1 MKPEPQIRIV
11 VSSRLDDFSLLLAN
25 CLLLFLVVGLQ
36 ARAAQ
41 GPSDQSSSSSADQ
54 HYEQGV
60 QFLSQ
65 EQWQSAASSFEE
77 TLKADARRADA
88 ENGLGVAL
96 GKLGDQKGSENAFH
110 RAIEIDPGYAE
121 PHYNLALWL
130 QELGDIQQA
139 IAELNTAI
147 KLRPDYEAAQLA
159 LGSVFQQLAEP
170 KKSAEIFKAVVQED
184 PRSAEAHNWLGV
196 AYAQEN
202 DLLDAIA
209 EFQQAVDLDS
219 EYLEAY
225 NNLASALARA
235 KRFDDAVRVF
245 HSALTRAPKN
255 VELRLNLSRALR
267 GKGNLDAALIELRS
281 ILKDADNAQA
291 QCEIA
296 EILEQKHDFNGAI
309 ESAEKAL
316 ASSPAMD
323 NAYVA
328 LGFALRGQAAVVSK
342 NRPAHSH
349 ASSSEAQNSYDS
361 GRGLLAARN
370 ITGAEAEFEKAVRA
384 DPTWAEAQNLLGFAL
399 GQSGDL
405 QTAIDHLRKSVA
417 LDPSLATARYNLGV
431 ALWYAGQQP
440 DSLTELRTAT
450 RLDPAF
456 AEAHSFLGMTSEQN
470 GQLDDARQYLQR
482 AISVN
487 PDLLGTR
494 VDLGIVLLKKS
505 QSEAAFEQFQW
516 VVNKE
521 STEQI
526 PDTELAVDAVQAWI
540 KQHADDAF
548 AHDTLGLLLGKAGS
562 DSQVVIEQFRK
573 AIQLRPAF
581 AEAHNHLG
589 LALIQTGGDD
599 EAIKEFRE
607 AIRLNPHYAEAH
619 ENLGAT
625 LTSRNDDEAI
635 TELERAISLQPDSV
649 KAQYNL
655 AMAYLPKYGVDK
667 EIEQLQKVIALDPK
681 FAEAYY
687 SLGKALMQKGQLQ
700 EAISLLRQAVA
711 LDPMSGPTHY
721 QLGLAL
727 SRTDKAEEGKLELDK
742 GLKLTA
748 DDERNRKADAL
759 KAQAKLEIDK
769 GETQQAAETLGKLV
783 ELLPDF
789 ADGHVTFAQTL
800 AKLGDLQHSTTE
812 YKRSLELDP
821 NLYAAHLG
829 LGQILLT
836 KGNLPDAESS
846 FREAIR
852 LRPSSADA
860 YDELGLVLSQERD
873 ENSAAAAFQKALQL
887 DPGNAEAQKSLD
899 LIRNRNASSA
909 QTPFGN
915 ATSSVSSLSLRTSTG
930 ELLPIGTDD
939 LDQIKNFEAAI
950 GNDKIDEVEP
960 LVSTYLQGHAN
971 SWRAHYIEGYLLFR
985 MRKVGD
991 SIRELS
997 KSLELN
1003 VDDPEAHKILAKDFV
1018 IIGQV
1023 DYALTELQQAKRLK
1037 PESAEIHYSLGEI
1050 YSAKDMLPESKSE
1063 FMAAIQRDPTY
1074 AEAYNALG
1082 FTEESLDHDPA
1093 ALEAYKKA
1101 IEVADKK
1108 GFKYD
1113 APYINLSAYYNRL
1126 GNPEL
1131 ALQFARKGIELN
1143 SKSDLAYY
1151 QMAKAYE
1158 SRHELEQAAEALAKA
1173 ISIMPSSAQ
1182 YFYVL
1187 SQVDRKLGK
1196 QKESTEA
1203 LQSFERLKHEAELV
1217 DNKILENRQR
1227 PTPGPE
1233 ATKQ

>member
-1 MKPEPQIRIV
+1 MCFV
-11 VSSRLDDFSLLLAN
+11 VSSYLDTFSRLLAK
-25 CLLLFLVVGLQ
+25 CFLLFVVVGLQ

-41 GPSDQSSSSSADQ
+41 NPSDQSSSSSADQ

-65 EQWQSAASSFEE
+65 EQWQSAASAFEE
-77 TLKADARRADA
+77 TLKVDARRADA

-110 RAIEIDPGYAE
+110 RAIGIDPAYAE
-121 PHYNLALWL
+121 AHYNLALWL
-130 QELGDIQQA
+130 QESGDIQQA
-139 IAELNTAI
+139 ISELNTAI
-147 KLRPDYEAAQLA
+147 KLRPAYEAAQLA
-159 LGSVFQQLAEP
+159 LGALFQRLGEP
-170 KKSAEIFKAVVQED
+170 EKSAEIFKAVVHED
-184 PRSAEAHNWLGV
+184 PRSAEAHNSFGV
-196 AYAQEN
+196 AYGQKN
-202 DLLDAIA
+202 DVLDAIA
-209 EFQQAVDLDS
+209 EFQQAVDLDP

-225 NNLASALARA
+225 NNLALALARA

-245 HSALTRAPKN
+245 HSVLALAPKN

-267 GKGNLDAALIELRS
+267 GKGNLDTALIELRS
-281 ILKDADNAQA
+281 ILKDGDNAQA
-291 QCEIA
+291 ECEIA
-296 EILEQKHDFNGAI
+296 EVLGQKHDFRGAI
-309 ESAEKAL
+309 EASEKAL
-316 ASSPAMD
+316 VLNPGMD
-323 NAYVA
+323 NAYAA
-328 LGFALRGQAAVVSK
+328 LGLALRGQAAVVSK
-342 NRPAHSH
+342 NLPAHPH
-349 ASSSEAQNSYDS
+349 APSSEAQKNYDS
-361 GRGLLAARN
+361 GRELLTRRD
-370 ITGAEAEFEKAVRA
+370 ITSAEAEFERAVQA
-384 DPTWAEAQNLLGFAL
+384 DPTWAEAQNLLGFVL

-405 QTAIDHLRKSVA
+405 QAAIDHLRKSVT
-417 LDPSLATARYNLGV
+417 LDPLLATARYNLGV
-431 ALWYAGQQP
+431 ALWYVGQQP
-440 DSLTELRTAT
+440 ESLTELHTAIG
-450 RLDPAF
+450 LDPAF
-456 AEAHSFLGMTSEQN
+456 AEAYSFLGMISEQN
-470 GQLDDARQYLQR
+470 GELDDARQHLQR

-487 PDLLGTR
+487 PDLLGAR

-505 QSEAAFEQFQW
+505 QSKAAFEDFQSL
-516 VVNKE
+516 VNKE
-521 STEQI
+521 STDQI
-526 PDTELAVDAVQAWI
+526 PDLEPAVDAVQEWI
-540 KQHADDAF
+540 KQHEDDAF
-548 AHDTLGLLLGKAGS
+548 AHDTLGLLLGKAGR
-562 DSQVVIEQFRK
+562 DSQIVIEQFRK
-573 AIQLRPAF
+573 AIQVRPTF

-589 LALIQTGGDD
+589 LALIQTGSDD

-607 AIRLNPHYAEAH
+607 AIRLNPNYAEAH

-625 LTSRNDDEAI
+625 LTSKNDDEAI
-635 TELERAISLQPDSV
+635 SELERAIRLQPASV

-655 AMAYLPKYGVDK
+655 AMAYLPKYGLDK

-681 FAEAYY
+681 LAEAYY

-700 EAISLLRQAVA
+700 EAISLLRDAVA
-711 LDPMSGPTHY
+711 LDPISGPTHY

-727 SRTDKAEEGKLELDK
+727 SRTDKTDEGKLELDK

-759 KAQAKLEIDK
+759 KAQAKLDLDK

-783 ELLPDF
+783 QLLPDY
-789 ADGHVTFAQTL
+789 AEGHLTFAQTL
-800 AKLGDLQHSTTE
+800 AKLGDVQRSTTE
-812 YKRSLELDP
+812 FKRVLELDP
-821 NLYAAHLG
+821 NLYAAHFG
-829 LGQILLT
+829 LGQLLLAN
-836 KGNLPDAESS
+836 GNLRDAESE

-860 YDELGLVLSQERD
+860 YDELGLALSQERD
-873 ENSAAAAFQKALQL
+873 ENGAAAAFQKAWQL
-887 DPGNAEAQKSLD
+887 DPGNAEAQKNLD
-899 LIRNRNASSA
+899 LIRTRTASSA
-909 QTPFGN
+909 QTSFGN
-915 ATSSVSSLSLRTSTG
+915 ATGSGSSLNLRTSTG

-939 LDQIKNFEAAI
+939 LDQIKNFETTI
-950 GNDKIDEVEP
+950 EKDKIDEVEP
-960 LVSTYLQGHAN
+960 LVASYLEGHPT
-971 SWRAHYIEGYLLFR
+971 SWRAHYIQGYLLFR

-1003 VDDPEAHKILAKDFV
+1003 VADPEAHKILAKDFV

-1023 DYALTELQQAKRLK
+1023 DYALTELQQAVRLK

-1063 FMAAIQRDPTY
+1063 FMAAIQRDATY

-1082 FTEESLDHDPA
+1082 FTEESLDHEAA

-1101 IEVADKK
+1101 IDVADKK

-1131 ALQFARKGIELN
+1131 ALQYAQKAIELDAN
-1143 SKSDLAYY
+1143 SDLAYY
-1151 QMAKAYE
+1151 QMARAYE
-1158 SRHELEQAAEALAKA
+1158 SRHELEKAADALAKA

-1196 QKESTEA
+1196 QKESMEA
-1203 LQSFERLKHEAELV
+1203 LQTFEKLKHEAELV

>member
-1 MKPEPQIRIV
+1 MRFV
-11 VSSRLDDFSLLLAN
+11 VSSYLGDLSSLLAK
-25 CLLLFLVVGLQ
+25 CFLLFLVAGLQ
-36 ARAAQ
+36 VGAAQ
-41 GPSDQSSSSSADQ
+41 RPSNQSSSNPADQ
-54 HYEQGV
+54 NYERGV
-60 QFLSQ
+60 QFLGQ

-77 TLKADARRADA
+77 TLKLDARRADA

-96 GKLGDQKGSENAFH
+96 GKLGDQKGSENAFQ
-110 RAIEIDPGYAE
+110 RALEIDPAYAE
-121 PHYNLALWL
+121 AHYNLALWL
-130 QELGDIQQA
+130 QESGDIPQA
-139 IAELNTAI
+139 TSELNTAI
-147 KLRPDYEAAQLA
+147 KLRPGYEPAQLA
-159 LGSVFQQLAEP
+159 LGAIFQQLADP

-291 QCEIA
+291 ECEVA
-296 EILEQKHDFNGAI
+296 EILGQKHDFRGAI
-309 ESAEKAL
+309 EASEKAL
-316 ASSPAMD
+316 GLSPGMD
-323 NAYVA
+323 NAYIA
-328 LGFALRGQAAVVSK
+328 LGLALRGQAAVVSK
-342 NRPAHSH
+342 NRPAHPY
-349 ASSSEAQNSYDS
+349 ATNSEAQRSYDS
-361 GRGLLAARN
+361 GRELLARRDV
-370 ITGAEAEFEKAVRA
+370 TGAEAEFEKAVQA
-384 DPTWAEAQNLLGFAL
+384 DPKWAEAQNLLGFTL

-405 QTAIDHLRKSVA
+405 QAAIDRLHKSVA
-417 LDPSLATARYNLGV
+417 LDTTLASAHYNLGV

-440 DSLTELRTAT
+440 ESLTELQTAI
-450 RLDPAF
+450 RLDTAF
-456 AEAHSFLGMTSEQN
+456 AEAYSFLGMASEQN
-470 GQLDDARQYLQR
+470 GGLDDARQYLQR
-482 AISVN
+482 AISAN
-487 PDLLGTR
+487 PELLEAR

-505 QSEAAFEQFQW
+505 QPEAAFEQFQS

-521 STEQI
+521 STEPI
-526 PDTELAVDAVQAWI
+526 PDIDLAVDAVEAWI
-540 KQHADDAF
+540 SQHEDDVF
-548 AHDTLGLLLGKAGS
+548 AHDALGLLLGKAGS

-589 LALIQTGGDD
+589 LALIQTGNDD

-607 AIRLNPHYAEAH
+607 AIRLNPNYAEAH

-625 LTSRNDDEAI
+625 LTSKNDDEAI
-635 TELERAISLQPDSV
+635 GELERAITLQPDSL

-667 EIEQLQKVIALDPK
+667 EIEQLQKVIAVNPK
-681 FAEAYY
+681 FADAYY
-687 SLGKALMQKGQLQ
+687 SLGKALMQKGQLK
-700 EAISLLRQAVA
+700 EAISFLREAAV
-711 LDPMSGPTHY
+711 LDPMSGPIHY

-727 SRTDKAEEGKLELDK
+727 SRTDKTDEGKLELDK

-769 GETQQAAETLGKLV
+769 GETQQAAETLDKLV
-783 ELLPDF
+783 QLLPDY
-789 ADGHVTFAQTL
+789 AEGHLTLAQTL
-800 AKLGDLQHSTTE
+800 AKLGDSQRSTTE
-812 YKRSLELDP
+812 FKRVLELDP
-821 NLYAAHLG
+821 NVYAAHFG
-829 LGQILLT
+829 LGQLLLAN
-836 KGNLPDAESS
+836 GNLPDAESA

-860 YDELGLVLSQERD
+860 YDELGLALNQEKD
-873 ENSAAAAFQKALQL
+873 ENGAAAAFQKALQL
-887 DPGNAEAQKSLD
+887 DPSNAEAQKNLD
-899 LIRNRNASSA
+899 LIRTRTVSA
-909 QTPFGN
+909 QTSAGS
-915 ATSSVSSLSLRTSTG
+915 ATRPVSSLGLRTSTG

-950 GNDKIDEVEP
+950 GEDKIDEVEP
-960 LVSTYLQGHAN
+960 LVSTYLQGHPN

-1023 DYALTELQQAKRLK
+1023 DYALTELQQAVRLK

-1063 FMAAIQRDPTY
+1063 FMAAIKWDATY

-1082 FTEESLDHDPA
+1082 FTEESLDHDAA

-1101 IEVADKK
+1101 IDVADKK
-1108 GFKYD
+1108 GFKFD

-1131 ALQFARKGIELN
+1131 ALQYAQKGIELN

-1203 LQSFERLKHEAELV
+1203 LQTFEKLKHEAELV

>member
-1 MKPEPQIRIV
+1 MMRFV
-11 VSSRLDDFSLLLAN
+11 VSSYLGDFSSLLAKCFLLLV
-25 CLLLFLVVGLQ
+25 VVGLQ
-36 ARAAQ
+36 ASAAQ
-41 GPSDQSSSSSADQ
+41 DPLDQSSLSSADQ
-54 HYEQGV
+54 QYEQGL
-60 QFLSQ
+60 QSLSQ
-65 EQWQSAASSFEE
+65 EHWQSAASSFEE
-77 TLKADARRADA
+77 TLKLDARRADA

-96 GKLGDQKGSENAFH
+96 GKLGDQKGSENAFY
-110 RAIEIDPGYAE
+110 RAIEIDPAYAE
-121 PHYNLALWL
+121 AHYNLALWL
-130 QELGDIQQA
+130 QQSGDIPQA
-139 IAELNTAI
+139 TSELNAAI
-147 KLRPDYEAAQLA
+147 KLRPGYESAQLA
-159 LGSVFQQLAEP
+159 LGAIFQQLADP

-225 NNLASALARA
+225 NNLALALARA

-267 GKGNLDAALIELRS
+267 GKGNLDAAFIELRS

-291 QCEIA
+291 ECEIA
-296 EILEQKHDFNGAI
+296 EILGQKHDFRGAV
-309 ESAEKAL
+309 EASEKAL
-316 ASSPAMD
+316 GLSPGMD
-323 NAYVA
+323 NADIA
-328 LGFALRGQAAVVSK
+328 LGLALRGQAAVVSK
-342 NRPAHSH
+342 NRPAHH
-349 ASSSEAQNSYDS
+349 ATNSQAQRSYDS
-361 GRGLLAARN
+361 GRELLARRDV
-370 ITGAEAEFEKAVRA
+370 TGAETEFEKAVQA
-384 DPTWAEAQNLLGFAL
+384 DPTWAEAQNLLGFTL

-405 QTAIDHLRKSVA
+405 QAAIDRLHKSVA
-417 LDPSLATARYNLGV
+417 LDTSLATAHYNLGV

-440 DSLTELRTAT
+440 ESLTELQTAI

-456 AEAHSFLGMTSEQN
+456 AEAYSFLGMASEHN
-470 GQLDDARQYLQR
+470 GELDDARQYLQR

-487 PDLLGTR
+487 PDLLGAR

-505 QSEAAFEQFQW
+505 QSEAAFEQFQS

-521 STEQI
+521 STEPI
-526 PDTELAVDAVQAWI
+526 PDIDLAVDAVQAWI
-540 KQHADDAF
+540 SQHEDDVF
-548 AHDTLGLLLGKAGS
+548 AHDVLGLLLGKAGS

-599 EAIKEFRE
+599 EAVKEFRE
-607 AIRLNPHYAEAH
+607 AIRLNPNYAEAH

-625 LTSRNDDEAI
+625 LTSKNDDEAI
-635 TELERAISLQPDSV
+635 SELERAITLQPDSV

-681 FAEAYY
+681 FAEAFY

-700 EAISLLRQAVA
+700 EAISLLREAAA

-727 SRTDKAEEGKLELDK
+727 SRTDKTDEGKLELDK

-759 KAQAKLEIDK
+759 KAQAKLEIGR

-783 ELLPDF
+783 QLLPDYVE
-789 ADGHVTFAQTL
+789 GHLTLAQTL
-800 AKLGDLQHSTTE
+800 AKLSDSQRSTIE
-812 YKRSLELDP
+812 FKRVLELDP
-821 NLYAAHLG
+821 NLYAAHFG
-829 LGQILLT
+829 LGQLLLA
-836 KGNLPDAESS
+836 KGNLPDAESA

-860 YDELGLVLSQERD
+860 YDELGLALSQEKG
-873 ENSAAAAFQKALQL
+873 ENGAAAAFQKALQL
-887 DPGNAEAQKSLD
+887 DAGNAEAQKNLD
-899 LIRNRNASSA
+899 LIRTRTASAPTS
-909 QTPFGN
+909 FGN
-915 ATSSVSSLSLRTSTG
+915 ATRPASSLGLRTSTG

-939 LDQIKNFEAAI
+939 LDQIKNFETAI
-950 GNDKIDEVEP
+950 EKDKIDEVEP
-960 LVSTYLQGHAN
+960 LVTAYLQGHPN

-1023 DYALTELQQAKRLK
+1023 DYALTELQQAVRLK

-1063 FMAAIQRDPTY
+1063 FTAAIKWDPTY

-1082 FTEESLDHDPA
+1082 FTEESLDHDAA

-1113 APYINLSAYYNRL
+1113 VPYINLGAYYNRL

-1131 ALQFARKGIELN
+1131 ALQYAQKGVELN

-1196 QKESTEA
+1196 PKESMEA
-1203 LQSFERLKHEAELV
+1203 LQTFEKLKHEAELV